1 MKSLR
6 LRLVLLTTAAVAVV
20 WLVTA
25 VFTWRSALHEIE
37 ELLNHPPATARH
49 MQKERADLAGEIAE
63 HLLLPMLY
71 ALPGLA
77 LVLVVAVGFSLR
89 PLRRLTDEVATRA
102 PDRLTPITSADTP
115 SEIVPLI
122 RRLNALFAEID
133 RALENERRFTAD
145 ASHELRTP
153 LAALRAQAQVALAAT
168 DGAQRRHALEQ
179 IILGCDRATHLVAQL
194 LTLAR
199 LDAGTPHAMQDL
211 ALRRVAEEILAM
223 SAGDAIACHCD
234 LVLCDG
240 DARVRGDALLLEVLL
255 RNLVENSLRHGG
267 ATRIEVS
274 IAPEDARAVLTVVD
288 NGRGIPVDQRERVQQ
303 RFCRGAGAV
312 RLDTV
317 PGAGARGHNFCSSA
331 GSGLGLSIVGRIAEL
346 HGGTFEIG
354 SPAAGNGAL
363 VRLFLPLAATAA
375 NAAGADRRRTADH

>member
-1 MKSLR
+1 VKSLR
-6 LRLVLLTTAAVAVV
+6 LRLVLLTTTAVAVV
-20 WLVTA
+20 WLLTA
-25 VFTWRSALHEIE
+25 FFTWRSALHEIE
-37 ELLNHPPATARH
+37 ELLIHPPATARH
-49 MQKERADLAGEIAE
+49 MQKERAELAGEIAE

-77 LVLVVAVGFSLR
+77 LVLVIAVGFSLR
-89 PLRRLTDEVATRA
+89 PLRRLTEDLAMRA
-102 PDRLTPITSADTP
+102 PDRLTPIATGDTP
-115 SEIVPLI
+115 REIVPLI

-153 LAALRAQAQVALAAT
+153 LAALKAQAQVALASVDDTERRRAL
-168 DGAQRRHALEQ
+168 AQ
-179 IILGCDRATHLVAQL
+179 ILVGCDRATHLVAQL

-211 ALRRVAEEILAM
+211 ALRQVAEEVLAM
-223 SAGDAIACHCD
+223 SAGDAIARHCD

-255 RNLVENSLRHGG
+255 RNLIDNSLRHSG

-274 IAPEDARAVLTVVD
+274 IAQEDARAVLTVVD
-288 NGRGIPVDQRERVQQ
+288 NGCGIAADQRERVQQ
-303 RFCRGAGAV
+303 RFYRGASA
-312 RLDTV
+312 DS
-317 PGAGARGHNFCSSA
+317 CSSA
-331 GSGLGLSIVGRIAEL
+331 GSGLGLSIVRRIAEL
-346 HGGTFEIG
+346 HGGTFDMG

-363 VRLFLPLAATAA
+363 VRLFLPLATTAA
-375 NAAGADRRRTADH
+375 NAVRADRHRTADH

>member
-37 ELLNHPPATARH
+37 ELLIHPPATARH
-49 MQKERADLAGEIAE
+49 MQKERAELAGEIAK

-71 ALPGLA
+71 AVPGLA

-153 LAALRAQAQVALAAT
+153 LAALRAQAQVALTAT
-168 DGAQRRHALEQ
+168 EGAQRQHALEQ
-179 IILGCDRATHLVAQL
+179 IILGCDRATHLVTQL

-199 LDAGTPHAMQDL
+199 LDAGGGAAMQ
-211 ALRRVAEEILAM
+211 ALTLRPIAEEVLAG
-223 SAGDAIACHCD
+223 AAGEAIAGACELVLGEGDAS
-234 LVLCDG
+234 VKG
-240 DARVRGDALLLEVLL
+240 DPALLRALV
-255 RNLVENSLRHGG
+255 RNLVDNALRHGG
-267 ATRIEVS
+267 ATQIEVA
-274 IAPEDARAVLTVVD
+274 ITKTGTGATLTVTD
-288 NGRGIPVDQRERVQQ
+288 NGRGIAAEERSRVLQ
-303 RFCRGAGAV
+303 RFYRIA
-312 RLDTV
+312 
-317 PGAGARGHNFCSSA
+317 SA
-331 GSGLGLSIVGRIAEL
+331 DFSPSPGSGLGLSIVKRIVGL
-346 HGGTFEIG
+346 HGGTLDIAT
-354 SPAAGNGAL
+354 PAAGSGVSL
-363 VRLFLPLAATAA
+363 IVSLPLASET
-375 NAAGADRRRTADH
+375 RTG